1 VRAGLI
7 LSPSRGEGLAV
18 ANFSTVIQMAI
29 SEIYQK
35 TFDEDV
41 QIDQQASPCPEC
53 NGRVTTNAV
62 ETVCEDCGLVI
73 DEQKIDHGPEWRSF
87 GDDEGASNRTG
98 APLTVARH
106 DRGLSTEIGRWKDAN
121 GNELSGRKRQR
132 LARMRREQTRGR
144 FQSKAE
150 RNLAHGLGE
159 VRRIASVLELSGSVR
174 DQACQLFRSAQN
186 EDLLRGRSI
195 EAIAAASVYG
205 ACRCNGH
212 SRLFDDVVD
221 AARVEQSRVAN
232 AYKTLNTELGLP
244 AQPVRPSDFIPRI
257 ASELDVPAYIR
268 QRARRLAEQSES
280 IGVASGVKPSG
291 FAAACLYKAGRE
303 EGRWLTQAEVAAAA
317 SVAATTIRS
326 HRDTLDELAV

>member
-1 VRAGLI
+1 
-7 LSPSRGEGLAV
+7 
-18 ANFSTVIQMAI
+18 MATR
-29 SEIYQK
+29 EIYE
-35 TFDEDV
+35 TSFDEDV
-41 QIDQQASPCPEC
+41 SNDNTACPEC
-53 NGRVTTNAV
+53 DGQVRTNTV

-87 GDDEGASNRTG
+87 ATDEETLNRTG

-106 DRGLSTEIGRWKDAN
+106 DRGLSTKIGRRTDSN
-121 GNELSGRKRQR
+121 GNELSGQKRQR

-159 VRRIASVLELSGSVR
+159 VRRIASVLELSDSVR
-174 DQACQLFRSAQN
+174 DQACQLFRSAQS

-205 ACRCNGH
+205 VCRCNGH
-212 SRLFDDVVD
+212 SRLLEDVVD
-221 AARVEQSRVAN
+221 AARVEQSRVTN

-244 AQPVRPSDFIPRI
+244 AQPVRPSEFIPRL
-257 ASELDVPAYIR
+257 ASELEVPAYIR

-280 IGVASGVKPSG
+280 TGVASGVKPSG

-303 EGRWLTQAEVAAAA
+303 EGRWLTQAEVAEAA
-317 SVAATTIRS
+317 SVTSTTIRS
-326 HRDTLDELAV
+326 HRDTLNELAV